1 MRKFENL
8 TPEQKRSMEEFFNR
22 LQMQEYMERM
32 QPNEDFIDE
41 MLKDPESYLNALGQ
55 QFMKDHDKEIKQ
67 GFREGKKFATKVIEK
82 L

>member
-1 MRKFENL
+1 MIVNKFLDKIDVLKLKIGQDADKILEAI
-8 TPEQKRSMEEFFNR
+8 
-22 LQMQEYMERM
+22 
-32 QPNEDFIDE
+32 DIDE

-67 GFREGKKFATKVIEK
+67 GFREGRKFATKVIEK

>member
-1 MRKFENL
+1 MIVNKFLDKIDVLKLKIGQDADKILEAI
-8 TPEQKRSMEEFFNR
+8 
-22 LQMQEYMERM
+22 
-32 QPNEDFIDE
+32 DIDE

-67 GFREGKKFATKVIEK
+67 GFTEGRKFATKIVDK

>member
-1 MRKFENL
+1 MIVNKFLDKIDVLKLKIGQDADKILEAI
-8 TPEQKRSMEEFFNR
+8 
-22 LQMQEYMERM
+22 
-32 QPNEDFIDE
+32 DIDE

-55 QFMKDHDKEIKQ
+55 QFMKDHDKEIKR

>member
-1 MRKFENL
+1 MIVNKFLDKIDVLKLKVGQDADKILEAIN
-8 TPEQKRSMEEFFNR
+8 
-22 LQMQEYMERM
+22 
-32 QPNEDFIDE
+32 IDE

-67 GFREGKKFATKVIEK
+67 GFEEGKKFATKIIDK